1 MAKPLT
7 EAAALRVA
15 DLPKGRTQSFDIVP
29 DAEMRAAMA
38 QALGIETLRKLTFR
52 GTLAPLGRRDWRLT
66 ADLGATAVQAC
77 VATLAPV
84 TTRIDTYIERRFLS
98 DMPAPA
104 DLEPTPDDGVE
115 MPEDD
120 SEEPLGDII
129 DLARVLH
136 EALALALPD
145 YPRADGAGSAAAQAT
160 PPGSAPLTDEDL
172 KPFAGLAGLKAKMEQ
187 GD

>member
-1 MAKPLT
+1 MAKTLT

-15 DLPKGRTQSFDIVP
+15 DLPKGRTQSFHIVP
-29 DAEMRAAMA
+29 DADARAALA
-38 QALGIETLRKLTFR
+38 EALGIEALRKLDFR

-66 ADLGATAVQAC
+66 AELGATAVQAC

-84 TTRIDTYIERRFLS
+84 TTRIDTQVERRFLS

-104 DLEPTPDDGVE
+104 ELEPTPEDGVE
-115 MPEDD
+115 MPQDD
-120 SEEPLGDII
+120 SEEPLGETI

-145 YPRADGAGSAAAQAT
+145 YPRAEGADTMAAQAA
-160 PPGSAPLTDEDL
+160 PPGSAPLRDEDL
-172 KPFAGLAGLKAKMEQ
+172 KPFAGLAGLKAKMEK